1 MSKSKESEEAEE
13 LKEAMEELD
22 DILTQ
27 GLAAVLGL
35 FKKMAGNKDIS
46 KHLATFCRNNYN
58 ALKEVGF
65 TDEEALQLT
74 ATFLRSSSGK

>member
-46 KHLATFCRNNYN
+46 KHLATF
-58 ALKEVGF
+58 
-65 TDEEALQLT
+65 
-74 ATFLRSSSGK
+74 